1 MVNVSRIDQKTRI
14 VMGRDMLM
22 RSRVLISADDLKTPW
37 PEVVGMAGL
46 LAGIR
51 IHDDRP
57 DVQVEAH
64 WFGESVPPGFND
76 KLVRVF
82 LNHDDLSTVAQ
93 TPS

>member
-1 MVNVSRIDQKTRI
+1 
-14 VMGRDMLM
+14 
-22 RSRVLISADDLKTPW
+22 
-37 PEVVGMAGL
+37 MAGL

-93 TPS
+93 TPVVGLACLMAALIYGDPIALPPIDCTCKLYS